1 MNQNEIYAT
10 IVHSREKAVT
20 RPAWLHDYGMIL
32 KINGIDLPNFYEV
45 DFSNSRT
52 EHAVRRIGDADGVQ
66 IPDSLFYSGKQIYCW
81 LYLHNTEDDGFTVY
95 EIEVPLRQRPAVT
108 DVEPTPHQQDIVEQA
123 ISALST
129 AVAQTS
135 ADVETTTQA
144 KNQAVAAKDTAVNA
158 KDIVVA
164 ARAEVVAAKEA
175 FENTYTELSALSG
188 MFAQDG
194 EVTED
199 GLFYFLN
206 NGQRIAGP
214 FGPFAGG
221 GGGGGGST
229 TNAKMEAKNVTGWNS
244 KTISVG
250 GEVTLAIEWSSI
262 EDEMPTGTG
271 TVRIYVKNVLKQTA
285 TVEQGTVYI
294 SVGQFLSAG
303 SNTVRVTVS
312 DIYDQTKQFAFVINA
327 IELRLSSSFDA
338 TVPYSGS
345 INFPFVP
352 TGRISKTVV
361 FKVDGT
367 QIGTM
372 KTSVSGSQLS
382 YLIPAQT
389 HGSHKLEVFFI
400 SEIDSEFVES
410 NHLLYDLICAETGET
425 ATIISSSFFDTATVQ
440 YTTLNIP
447 YIVYNPASATAAV
460 TISANGETIA
470 TLPNVDRTVHTLTY
484 RALEDGELTISIS
497 SGGTVKTF
505 NLTVSESAIDVEAVT
520 QDLSLYL
527 SSQGRSNAEANPGTW
542 VYGNIEA
549 VFSDFNFV
557 SDGWVNDE
565 DGVTVCRVAGDA
577 RLTIPYQAFAQD
589 FRTGGKTIEVEF
601 ATRNVL
607 NYDAVVMSCLSGGRG
622 FSLTAQAAR
631 LASEQSAISMQYK
644 EDEHVRVSFVVEKRS
659 ENRLIYIYVNGVM
672 SGAVQYPADDDFS
685 QVEPVGIT
693 VGSNDCT
700 IDLYCIRVYDNDL
713 TRKQVLD
720 NWIADTQSIDTLVD
734 RYARNNVYDEYGV
747 ISIEKLP
754 AGLPYMI
761 VSAAEL
767 PQYKGDKKTVSVQY
781 VDPVTA
787 AKSFTA
793 ENVTFNVQGT
803 SSQYYER
810 KNYKAKFNG
819 GFVMASGQTAQK
831 YAMRADS
838 VPTKTFTFKAD
849 VASSEGANNVELAR
863 LYNDSCVYKTP
874 AQEEDPAIRQGIDGF
889 PIVMFWDNGTETT
902 FLGKYNFNNDKGT
915 EEVFGFEGGDESWEV
930 LNNTSDRVIWK
941 NADYSGTDW
950 QNDFE
955 ARYPDTD
962 PAYTDSSQLAEFAA
976 WLVSTDRG
984 AATSETLTQSY
995 TDIDGNVHT
1004 VDNAAY
1010 RLAKFK
1016 TEAQNY
1022 MEMDSAFFYYLF
1034 TELFLMV
1041 DSRAK
1046 NMFPSFMGTEVVGE

>member
-1 MNQNEIYAT
+1 MPPPARRPYFAGLPDPEARGIVSIMVLASGKWRIDYTDGTSQTLDTVPQDLSALAAFVQAAADQAAQDKGSIAKAANDAQDALEDAEI
-10 IVHSREKAVT
+10 VLEEVLSEKAAF
-20 RPAWLHDYGMIL
+20 RA
-32 KINGIDLPNFYEV
+32 EV
-45 DFSNSRT
+45 
-52 EHAVRRIGDADGVQ
+52 ADAIAD
-66 IPDSLFYSGKQIYCW
+66 
-81 LYLHNTEDDGFTVY
+81 
-95 EIEVPLRQRPAVT
+95 
-108 DVEPTPHQQDIVEQA
+108 
-123 ISALST
+123 ISALSGT
-129 AVAQTS
+129 
-135 ADVETTTQA
+135 
-144 KNQAVAAKDTAVNA
+144 
-158 KDIVVA
+158 
-164 ARAEVVAAKEA
+164 
-175 FENTYTELSALSG
+175 
-188 MFAQDG
+188 FAQDG

-199 GLFYFLN
+199 GLFYLLN

-221 GGGGGGST
+221 GGGGGGSG
-229 TNAKMEAKNVTGWNS
+229 TNAEMNARNVSGWNS
-244 KTISVG
+244 KTIAAGSAVSV
-250 GEVTLAIEWSSI
+250 AIEWSSI
-262 EDEMPTGTG
+262 EDGMPTGSG
-271 TVRIYVKNVLKQTA
+271 TVRVYVGSALKQTA
-285 TVEQGTVYI
+285 SVQQGTVYI
-294 SVGQFLSAG
+294 EVGQYLSAG
-303 SNTVRVTVS
+303 SNTVRIVVS
-312 DIYDQTKQFAFVINA
+312 DIYNQSKSFAFVIQA
-327 IELRLSSSFDA
+327 IDIKIASSFDA
-338 TVPYSGS
+338 SIPYSGA
-345 INFPFVP
+345 IAFPFVP
-352 TGRISKTVV
+352 FGKIAKTVV
-361 FKVDGT
+361 FKVDGV
-367 QIGTM
+367 QAGTM
-372 KTSVSGSQLS
+372 ETSISGSQLT
-382 YLIPAQT
+382 YTIPAQA
-389 HGSHKLEVFFI
+389 HGAHKLEVFFI
-400 SEIDSEFVES
+400 CEIDGEFVES
-410 NHLLYDLICAETGET
+410 NHLVYDVICTTQAGT
-425 ATIISSSFFDTATVQ
+425 ATIIASSFFETGTVQ

-484 RALEDGELTISIS
+484 RALEDGELTITIT

-505 NLTVSESAIDVEAVT
+505 NLTVSESSIDVEAVT

-527 SSQGRSNAEANPGTW
+527 SAQGRSNAEANPGTW

-607 NYDAVVMSCLSGGRG
+607 DYDAVVMSCLSGGRG
-622 FSLTAQAAR
+622 FSLTAQAAY

-713 TRKQVLD
+713 TRKQILD

-734 RYARNNVYDEYGV
+734 RYARNNVYDEYGA

-787 AKSFTA
+787 ARSFTA
-793 ENVTFNVQGT
+793 ENVTFDVQGT

-863 LYNDSCVYKTP
+863 LYNDSCVYRTP
-874 AQEEDPAIRQGIDGF
+874 AQEDDPAIRQGIDGF
-889 PIVMFWDNGTETT
+889 PIVMFWDDGTETT

-915 EEVFGFEGGDESWEV
+915 EEVFGFEDGDESWEV

-984 AATSETLTQSY
+984 AATGETLTQSY
-995 TDIDGNVHT
+995 TDVDGNVHT